1 MTKVLGTGY
10 TFWGKNSGCIG
21 SDFLLFW
28 PFRIIRI
35 NLYAKFGPYHTR
47 SEALPTKK
55 ISLVRKGKGW
65 HICLTP
71 KNANTTSISKQGLF
85 VKGRKNIFNKT
96 QQQVMKKNMRKKTF
110 STEHRES
117 KFFLNLSFHNRSLPL
132 CCICDASV
140 VVKMYFSHLFFIYVS
155 LCYPVHKSV
164 AFKWTLFLSLLFLS
178 RFLSIYLSHRVLKVS
193 SRNLCLFWL
202 CTAGHW

>member
-1 MTKVLGTGY
+1 MLTQIPP
-10 TFWGKNSGCIG
+10 TFLIRLKSGVSRLKFWALVTLFGKKKSGFIG
-21 SDFLLFW
+21 SDSLLFR

-140 VVKMYFSHLFFIYVS
+140 VVKMYFSVFLSSLSFSFSLSLFIY
-155 LCYPVHKSV
+155 L
-164 AFKWTLFLSLLFLS
+164 TE
-178 RFLSIYLSHRVLKVS
+178 IS
-193 SRNLCLFWL
+193 SKNLCLFWL